1 MKLSNFKFAFSVF
14 LLPISLT
21 VFAQEDSTKLSDVE
35 EVIVVGSQI
44 KGAKITGALPVS
56 IISREDI
63 EAIGVDSGDDLLE
76 NIAEQGLNYF
86 NEAEDAS
93 GGVNASR
100 GDVGAYNL
108 RNLGVG
114 NTLTLLNGR
123 RLVNSPGYQTEL
135 IGGDYVPTT
144 SVNSNLIPVTGIDRL
159 EILRDG
165 ASAIYGADAVAG
177 VINNV
182 LQKDFEGLTVTA
194 KVSAYDHFET
204 EDNSA
209 TIKWGSFFNDGATN
223 VSVFFNHYSRGN
235 IQAKEDP
242 RWGAGDHRPFVDAN
256 SPWKTSTSFRNLS
269 SNSIYPQMDMV
280 SSKEHKGETWNHF
293 WTDDD
298 GEFEVFPLGSIACT
312 NDGKGRPQDGTI
324 DPKTGKEYSGTT
336 NNPGD
341 TNPLFDTGYGTC
353 IAPDGNG
360 ALRSNFWG
368 STDVRGEVIRNN
380 VVMFINHD
388 MGNGIE
394 SFTELGVYS
403 SDSDRIA
410 HASYAFTSSK
420 HRVGPDNYYLNQLKV
435 NIDGTPTAIF
445 AGKQLYIDNY
455 RYEERNRLVN
465 VQKETYR
472 FLQGFRGSNGNWDWE
487 TAFVDSIAKSRDVT
501 RNRMSN
507 NLLKAALNDPTPAAY
522 NPFSAGINSNIER
535 TLIDVYRK
543 GTSEL
548 TMFDFKMSNSEFMS
562 LPAGDVGLLLG
573 FEYREESISDDRDPR
588 LDGTITY
595 TDYEG
600 DTFPLVADVLNSSPT
615 SDVSGSRDVSSLFA
629 EMQIPLSES
638 IDMQIALRSEDFSD
652 FGDAT
657 VGKIA
662 AGWQAASWMSVR
674 GSVSTAFRAPNII
687 QVNEETVVRSGTR
700 YDRAAFRVNEV
711 QSVDNVIDSDSRYT
725 IQRMATGASG
735 LEAEESDNT
744 SFGVVLTPMDNLI
757 VTIDTWSIEKDKTI
771 GLFGRENQT
780 VNDMLLRFANGTS
793 NCDTF
798 AGDPLVVRE
807 AADDGEAAGFAAAGV
822 CPFGPIKF
830 VKNDYTNMA
839 LRTIEGTD
847 VGIYYDF
854 ETAYGDFDIR
864 YIGTFLDKFEQKAS
878 GKFAELQAAKDNGT
892 IPASIPLKGF
902 GDLLGKDGIYD
913 NKHTLRVSWDKGP
926 YRASLA
932 GLKKGSF
939 VQTSLGTKNGVPYVV
954 PAMTTMD
961 LTLSYN
967 FTLSGQ
973 KARVRFAVKNL
984 EDERAPTADRYYGY
998 YADAHQDYGRNYYLD
1013 LRVSF

>member
-1 MKLSNFKFAFSVF
+1 MKFTYLKYALGLVI
-14 LLPISLT
+14 LPLAITSY
-21 VFAQEDSTKLSDVE
+21 AQDDASQIDNIE
-35 EVIVVGSQI
+35 EVVVVGSQI

-56 IISREDI
+56 IISIRDI
-63 EAIGVDSGDDLLE
+63 EAMGVDSGEDLLE

-108 RNLGVG
+108 RNMGVG

-135 IGGDYVPTT
+135 IGGDYVPTV
-144 SVNSNLIPVTGIDRL
+144 SVNSNLIPVTGIERL

-182 LQKDFEGLTVTA
+182 LQKDFEGFTVTA
-194 KVSAYDHFET
+194 KVSAYDHFST
-204 EDNSA
+204 EDNKL
-209 TIKWGSFFNDGATN
+209 TVKWGSFFNDGATN
-223 VSVFFNHYSRGN
+223 VSVFFDHYDRGN
-235 IQAKEDP
+235 INAQEDP
-242 RWGAGDHRPFVDAN
+242 RWGAGDHRPFVDAD

-269 SNSIYPQMDMV
+269 SNSLYGQFDMV
-280 SSKEHKGETWNHF
+280 SSATSLAGTANDKV
-293 WTDDD
+293 WTDSS
-298 GEFEVFPLGSIACT
+298 GEFEVFPLGDSKCT
-312 NDGKGRPQDGTI
+312 NRG
-324 DPKTGKEYSGTT
+324 
-336 NNPGD
+336 
-341 TNPLFDTGYGTC
+341 NPLFDTGYGTC

-368 STDVRGEVIRNN
+368 PTDVRSQLLRTN
-380 VVMFINHD
+380 VVMFVNHD

-394 SFTELGVYS
+394 AFTELGIYN
-403 SDSDRIA
+403 SDSDRTA
-410 HASYAFTSSK
+410 HASYAFSSSK
-420 HRVGPDNYYLNQLKV
+420 HRVGPNNYYLNQMKV
-435 NIDGTPTAIF
+435 GGVAIF
-445 AGKQLYIDNY
+445 GGQQLYMDNY
-455 RYEERNRLVN
+455 RYEERQRLVN
-465 VQKETYR
+465 VKKETYR
-472 FLQGFRGSNGNWDWE
+472 FLQGFRGSSGAWDWE
-487 TAFVDSIAKSRDVT
+487 AAYVDSIAKSRDIT

-522 NPFSAGINSNIER
+522 NPFSAGVNSNIER

-548 TMFDFKMSNSEFMS
+548 TMFDFKMSNNEFMT
-562 LPAGDVGLLLG
+562 LPAGDVGLLVG
-573 FEYREESISDDRDPR
+573 FEFREEAIDDDRDPR

-615 SDVSGSRDVSSLFA
+615 ADVSGSRDVSSFFA
-629 EMQIPLSES
+629 EMQIPLTNS
-638 IDMQIALRSEDFSD
+638 IDMQIALRNEDFSD
-652 FGDAT
+652 FGDST
-657 VGKIA
+657 VGKVA
-662 AGWQAASWMSVR
+662 LGWQAASWMSLR
-674 GSVSTAFRAPNII
+674 GSVSTAFRAPNIV
-687 QVNEETVVRSGTR
+687 QVNEKTVVRSGTR

-711 QSVDNVIDSDSRYT
+711 QSVENVIDSDSRYT

-744 SFGVVLTPMDNLI
+744 SFGVVLTPMDNLV
-757 VTIDTWSIEKDKTI
+757 VTIDAWTIEKDKTI

-780 VNDMLLRFANGTS
+780 VNDMLLRFANGTA
-793 NCDTF
+793 NCATF

-807 AADDGEAAGFAAAGV
+807 AADSGDAAGFAAAGV
-822 CPFGPIKF
+822 CPFGDIKYIQ
-830 VKNDYTNMA
+830 NNYTNMA

-847 VGIYYDF
+847 VGIYYNF
-854 ETAYGDFDIR
+854 ESDYGDFDVR
-864 YIGTFLDKFEQKAS
+864 YIGTFLDTYEQKAS
-878 GKFAELQAAKDNGT
+878 GGFAALQAAKDNGT
-892 IPASIPLKGF
+892 IPESIPLKGF
-902 GDLLGKDGIYD
+902 GDLLGLDGAYD
-913 NKHTLRVSWDKGP
+913 NKHTLRLSWDKGP
-926 YRASLA
+926 YGASLV

-939 VQTSLGTKNGVPYVV
+939 EQTSLGKKNGVAYVV
-954 PAMTTMD
+954 PTMTTMD
-961 LTLSYN
+961 LTMSYDFKLN
-967 FTLSGQ
+967 GQ
-973 KARVRFAVKNL
+973 KARVRLAIKNL

>member
-1 MKLSNFKFAFSVF
+1 MKFTYLKYALGLVI
-14 LLPISLT
+14 LPLAITSY
-21 VFAQEDSTKLSDVE
+21 AQDDASQIDNIE
-35 EVIVVGSQI
+35 EVVVVGSQI

-56 IISREDI
+56 IISIRDI
-63 EAIGVDSGDDLLE
+63 EAMGVDSGEDLLE

-108 RNLGVG
+108 RNMGVG

-135 IGGDYVPTT
+135 IGGDYVPTV
-144 SVNSNLIPVTGIDRL
+144 SVNSNLIPVTGIERL

-182 LQKDFEGLTVTA
+182 LQKDFEGFTVTA
-194 KVSAYDHFET
+194 KVSAYDHFST
-204 EDNSA
+204 EDNKL
-209 TIKWGSFFNDGATN
+209 TVKWGSFFNDGATN
-223 VSVFFNHYSRGN
+223 VSVFFDHYDRGN
-235 IQAKEDP
+235 INAQEDP
-242 RWGAGDHRPFVDAN
+242 RWGAGDHRPFVDAD

-269 SNSIYPQMDMV
+269 SNSLYGQFDMV
-280 SSKEHKGETWNHF
+280 SSATSLAGTANDKV
-293 WTDDD
+293 WTDSS
-298 GEFEVFPLGSIACT
+298 GEFEVFPLGDSKCT
-312 NDGKGRPQDGTI
+312 NRG
-324 DPKTGKEYSGTT
+324 
-336 NNPGD
+336 
-341 TNPLFDTGYGTC
+341 NPLFDTGYGTC

-368 STDVRGEVIRNN
+368 PTDVRSQLIRTN
-380 VVMFINHD
+380 VVMFVNHD

-394 SFTELGVYS
+394 AFTELGIYN
-403 SDSDRIA
+403 SDSDRTA
-410 HASYAFTSSK
+410 HASYAFSSSK
-420 HRVGPDNYYLNQLKV
+420 HRVGPNNYYLNQMKV
-435 NIDGTPTAIF
+435 GGVAIF
-445 AGKQLYIDNY
+445 GGQQLYMDNY
-455 RYEERNRLVN
+455 RYEERQRLVN
-465 VQKETYR
+465 VKKETYR
-472 FLQGFRGSNGNWDWE
+472 FLQGFRGSSGAWDWE
-487 TAFVDSIAKSRDVT
+487 AAYVDSIAKSRDIT

-522 NPFSAGINSNIER
+522 NPFSAGVNSNIER

-548 TMFDFKMSNSEFMS
+548 TMFDFKMSNNEFMT
-562 LPAGDVGLLLG
+562 LPAGDVGLLVG
-573 FEYREESISDDRDPR
+573 FEFREEAIDDDRDPR

-615 SDVSGSRDVSSLFA
+615 ADVSGSRDVSSFFA
-629 EMQIPLSES
+629 EMQIPLTNS
-638 IDMQIALRSEDFSD
+638 IDMQIALRNEDFSD
-652 FGDAT
+652 FGDST
-657 VGKIA
+657 VGKVA
-662 AGWQAASWMSVR
+662 LGWQAASWMSLR
-674 GSVSTAFRAPNII
+674 GSVSTAFRAPNIV
-687 QVNEETVVRSGTR
+687 QVNEKTVVRSGTR

-711 QSVDNVIDSDSRYT
+711 QSVENVIDSDSRYT

-744 SFGVVLTPMDNLI
+744 SFGIVLTPMDNLV
-757 VTIDTWSIEKDKTI
+757 VTIDAWTIEKDKTI

-780 VNDMLLRFANGTS
+780 VNDMLLRFANGTA
-793 NCDTF
+793 NCATF

-807 AADDGEAAGFAAAGV
+807 AADSGDAAGFAAAGV
-822 CPFGPIKF
+822 CPFGDIKYIQ
-830 VKNDYTNMA
+830 NNYTNMA

-847 VGIYYDF
+847 VGIYYNF
-854 ETAYGDFDIR
+854 ESDYGDFDVR
-864 YIGTFLDKFEQKAS
+864 YIGTFLDTYEQKAS
-878 GKFAELQAAKDNGT
+878 GGFAALQAAKDNGT
-892 IPASIPLKGF
+892 IPESIPLKGF
-902 GDLLGKDGIYD
+902 GDLLGLDGAYD
-913 NKHTLRVSWDKGP
+913 NKHTLRLSWDKGP
-926 YRASLA
+926 YGASLV

-939 VQTSLGTKNGVPYVV
+939 EQTSLGKKNGVAYVV
-954 PAMTTMD
+954 PTMTTMD
-961 LTLSYN
+961 LTMSYDFKLN
-967 FTLSGQ
+967 GQ
-973 KARVRFAVKNL
+973 KARVRLAIKNL